1 MNKLCLIGAA
11 ALIAT
16 SFLPEWLLPS
26 AVVEE
31 CAAVGWEASTA
42 AGWAAVSEEV
52 GWVVVSAGAQ
62 SAVAFGE
69 RP

>member
-1 MNKLCLIGAA
+1 MNKLCLINKA
-11 ALIAT
+11 ALIAA
-16 SFLPEWLLPS
+16 SFFPSRLLPS

>member
-11 ALIAT
+11 ALLAI

-52 GWVVVSAGAQ
+52 G
-62 SAVAFGE
+62 
-69 RP
+69 